1 MLDQLGRRRFATG
14 DVIFTKGENGNSAF
28 LIEDGQVEIRDPDSG
43 AAIAIV
49 GQGELIGE
57 VALIDRRPR
66 TATAV
71 ALKPSVLIEVTGF
84 ASMAFFSCAPA

>member
-43 AAIAIV
+43 AAIAIR
-49 GQGELIGE
+49 
-57 VALIDRRPR
+57 A
-66 TATAV
+66 
-71 ALKPSVLIEVTGF
+71 
-84 ASMAFFSCAPA
+84 ASRA